1 MNASRSLN
9 ASDRAHDEAAHWYA
23 RRHSGAMTADE
34 MSAFGAWKAA
44 SEQNQMAWRAVD
56 AADREVG
63 RLADSPEMA
72 MLLEEAR
79 ARPPERNFARWQIAA
94 SIALLLTGAGA
105 VGLYDLASR
114 QSAAPASAMSQTYST
129 GVGERKAI
137 TLADGSVVTLDTSS
151 TLNVLRWRGERRVS
165 LAGGE
170 AFFRVAKDSA
180 RPFIVQT
187 AGGDVRA
194 VGTAFSVR
202 TVDGGFRVAL
212 TEGKVQVAI
221 PAQEREEV
229 LTPGQMLTYDGRAIS
244 RNRDG
249 AENATRW
256 LSGELIFQNVA
267 IADAITEM
275 NRYSTRKLLWVG
287 DTTSGQR
294 KLSGVFKTG
303 DVQTFVGALSAYGM
317 VRIQAENA
325 AEVRLVGA

>member
-1 MNASRSLN
+1 
-9 ASDRAHDEAAHWYA
+9 
-23 RRHSGAMTADE
+23 
-34 MSAFGAWKAA
+34 
-44 SEQNQMAWRAVD
+44 
-56 AADREVG
+56 
-63 RLADSPEMA
+63 
-72 MLLEEAR
+72 
-79 ARPPERNFARWQIAA
+79 
-94 SIALLLTGAGA
+94 
-105 VGLYDLASR
+105 
-114 QSAAPASAMSQTYST
+114 MSQTYST